1 MKSQVSWKVGG
12 QQGEGIESTGE
23 IFATAM
29 NREGYYL
36 YGYRHFSSRIKGGHT
51 NNKIRVSTTP
61 VHAISDDLDIL
72 IAFDQETIE
81 LNHHEMRDDS
91 VIIVD
96 AKAKPSRPENCKAQ
110 LIVLPF
116 TDIAKDLGTKLMKNM
131 VAIGATCAIMDLDI
145 KSFESL
151 IANTF
156 GKKGENIVDMNVQ
169 ALHAGY
175 EAMKEEMT
183 DLKGDYHLEASQSEP
198 HLYMIGNDAI
208 GLGAISA
215 GSKFMAA
222 YPITPASEIMEYM
235 IENLPKVNGAVIQT
249 EDEIAAA
256 TMAIGANYAG
266 VRAFTASAGPGLSL
280 MMESIGLSGM
290 TETPLVIVNTQ
301 RGGPSTGLPTK
312 EEQSDLMQMIYGTHG
327 DIPKIVVAPTD
338 AEDSFYL
345 TVEAFNLAEEY
356 QCPVIILSDLQLA
369 LGKQTVEQLDFSRV
383 EIKRGELLQSDIER
397 DEDDKSYF
405 KRYALTAS
413 GVSPRP
419 IPGVKGGIHHV
430 TGVEHSP
437 EGKPSESAQNRQEQM
452 DKRMRKTEKLLINE
466 PVIDDQPYDE
476 ADILY
481 IGFIS
486 TKGAIQE
493 GKARLE
499 DEGIKVNH
507 LQIKQLHPFPTQI
520 VQEAVDKAKKVVV
533 VEHNY
538 QGQLA
543 NILKMNVNVH
553 QKLINQTKYDG
564 TPFLPHEIEEKGL
577 EIAKETEGVVTGGNI

>member
-198 HLYMIGNDAI
+198 HLYMIGNDTI